1 MPKIHTIPS
10 DQTINGNDKLLGSD
24 SAPGAL
30 NVTKNYVVDDLKNY
44 ILSDAG
50 ALSFKTISVS
60 GQDDIVAEQAADTLT
75 FAGGGDVTI
84 TTNASTDTITITGTG
99 TDTTYT
105 AGSGLSLAAE
115 EFSVDGTV
123 VRTSGNQTINDV
135 KTFSSNIVG
144 SVTGNAGT
152 VTDGVYVTG
161 DQTIG
166 GNKTFSQDPTAGGYA
181 FSSSLGKVKEA
192 KVNIGTVLL
201 NSLSNGTELV
211 LVPAPGASRMI
222 IPISISIKVDYATTT
237 YNFSD
242 LLYIG
247 HKDYV
252 SSNSTDHFYSVP
264 LTVMNATAFGYFTL
278 PQNVNSPSMV
288 SAVGKE
294 LVITSV
300 AGSTVTQGDSDITFN
315 ILYREVDFS

>member
-60 GQDDIVAEQAADTLT
+60 GQDDVVAEQPADTLT
-75 FAGGGDVTI
+75 LAGGGDVTI

-105 AGSGLSLAAE
+105 AGSGLSLAGE
-115 EFSVDGTV
+115 EFAVDGTV
-123 VRTSGNQTINDV
+123 VRTSGNQTIDDV
-135 KTFSSNIVG
+135 KTFTSNIVG

-161 DQTIG
+161 DQNID
-166 GNKTFSQDPTAGGYA
+166 GNKTFLQDPTAGGYA
-181 FSSSLGKVKEA
+181 FSSSLGKVKET
-192 KVNIGTVLL
+192 KLNIDTVLL
-201 NSLSNGTELV
+201 NQLSNGTELV

-222 IPISISIKVDYATTT
+222 IPISINIKVAFATTP

-247 HKDYV
+247 HKDFV
-252 SSNSTDHFYSVP
+252 SSNLTDHFYSVP
-264 LTVMNATAFGYFTL
+264 VSVMNANTFIYSTL
-278 PQNVNSPSMV
+278 TPNINSPSIV

-294 LVITSV
+294 LVIASI
-300 AGSTVTQGDSDITFN
+300 AGSTVTQGDSTITFN

>member
-44 ILSDAG
+44 ILSDTG

-60 GQDDIVAEQAADTLT
+60 GQDDVVAEQAADTLT
-75 FAGGGDVTI
+75 LAGGGDVTI

-105 AGSGLSLAAE
+105 AGSGLSLAGV
-115 EFSVDGTV
+115 EFSVDNTV
-123 VRTSGNQTINDV
+123 VRTSGNQTIDDV

-161 DQTIG
+161 DQSID
-166 GNKTFSQDPTAGGYA
+166 GNKTFLQDPTAGGYA
-181 FSSSLGKVKEA
+181 FSSSLGKIKEA
-192 KVNIGTVLL
+192 KVNLGTVLL
-201 NSLSNGTELV
+201 NTLSNGGELN
-211 LVPAPGASRMI
+211 LIPAPGPSRMI
-222 IPISISIKVDYATTT
+222 IPISISVKVDFATTA

-247 HKDYV
+247 HQDNV

-264 LTVMNATAFGYFTL
+264 ISLMNTSSFTYGTLT
-278 PQNVNSPSMV
+278 QNVNSPSIL
-288 SAVGKE
+288 SAVSKS
-294 LVITSV
+294 LVISSI